1 MKFRLKIKRSLD
13 ESNAMA
19 AGSISGAGG
28 PFGSSGDIDSFNKE
42 QEREQRLKGSKLE
55 EMFST
60 SGIGGRNMQLADEEK
75 TWRGHQERS
84 KAQGLQNFKENKK
97 KRTFKIKIARN
108 PEK

>member
-1 MKFRLKIKRSLD
+1 MKIRLKIKRSLD

-28 PFGSSGDIDSFNKE
+28 SFGSSEDIDSFNKK

-60 SGIGGRNMQLADEEK
+60 SAIGGRNMQLADEEK